1 MDCSVYR
8 KAIVMRPGI
17 SLMHLDIRRPAWSSS
32 ALVYRKRISE
42 QERGRGN
49 VARCRCRGRGRGEV
63 YRGEM
68 VMLRRRIDP
77 SLSASHN
84 QTSDQTVPAGLST
97 SKGQNEPVFLDHMV
111 TPWLC
116 SALCCLLYTARGAYG
131 IGTVRVRM
139 YAFFGIA
146 PVSITLS
153 DVWSINYSCWRPTRP
168 FSSWRKTRIVMLEWW
183 SRRTI
188 S

>member
-1 MDCSVYR
+1 MDCSVCR

-32 ALVYRKRISE
+32 ALVYWKRISE

-49 VARCRCRGRGRGEV
+49 VARCRCRGRGRDEV

-68 VMLRRRIDP
+68 VMPRRRIDP

-84 QTSDQTVPAGLST
+84 QTSDQTVPPGLST
-97 SKGQNEPVFLDHMV
+97 SKGQNEPVFIDHMV

-116 SALCCLLYTARGAYG
+116 SALCCLLYTTRRAYG
-131 IGTVRVRM
+131 IGTVHVRM

-146 PVSITLS
+146 PVSNHSVGCL
-153 DVWSINYSCWRPTRP
+153 VYQL
-168 FSSWRKTRIVMLEWW
+168 FMLEANE
-183 SRRTI
+183 SF
-188 S
+188 SFLEKGKNSYAGMVFQQDYS